1 MSLSLYGLISDSE
14 STFIIDG
21 VNNDC
26 RSDGRT
32 CNDFRYCLIHFSQL
46 YSEFRKIEVEQ
57 DVIQT
62 TNGSSRVRIGA
73 TEILV
78 GVKAEL
84 EKPEIATPN
93 EGKCKFWALTPY
105 NIYNFQTKFSFM
117 TYFSGV

>member
-1 MSLSLYGLISDSE
+1 M
-14 STFIIDG
+14 
-21 VNNDC
+21 
-26 RSDGRT
+26 T
-32 CNDFRYCLIHFSQL
+32 CLCL
-46 YSEFRKIEVEQ
+46 YSSFRKIEVEQ

-93 EGKCKFWALTPY
+93 EGKR
-105 NIYNFQTKFSFM
+105 NFGFIKETFLKV
-117 TYFSGV
+117 YFSGIQCRLLAQRHANV